1 MRRFIPAICAFLFGQ
16 GVAGVFAYY
25 EQTTFALVIS
35 VVAIILSIVLW
46 VVFGIKK
53 RGISELDVAKN
64 EVAPT
69 PQISEHLLWKM
80 YLNINDLIRQLRDI
94 APIVFDDIK
103 DKPDKNLTLFYEDYR
118 VKNILTKIEIEMQDC
133 IDSDLCEL
141 FQSLMEYELW
151 CAQFAINPI
160 ASPDIKLE
168 RIHQRIRDRIIKL
181 IKRG

>member
-1 MRRFIPAICAFLFGQ
+1 MRTLLKRYSG
-16 GVAGVFAYY
+16 
-25 EQTTFALVIS
+25 TVIS
-35 VVAIILSIVLW
+35 MLFWGGLEVSPYQSLPLAIALWSIASLWAIVATIFW
-46 VVFGIKK
+46 IKN
-53 RGISELDVAKN
+53 RRNSISELSAEKSKDH
-64 EVAPT
+64 T
-69 PQISEHLLWKM
+69 EHLLWKM
-80 YLNINDLIRQLRDI
+80 YLNINDLIRQLREI
-94 APIVFDDIK
+94 APLAFDATDITNRNPNQYFEDSRIK
-103 DKPDKNLTLFYEDYR
+103 D
-118 VKNILTKIEIEMQDC
+118 ILTKIEIEMQDC